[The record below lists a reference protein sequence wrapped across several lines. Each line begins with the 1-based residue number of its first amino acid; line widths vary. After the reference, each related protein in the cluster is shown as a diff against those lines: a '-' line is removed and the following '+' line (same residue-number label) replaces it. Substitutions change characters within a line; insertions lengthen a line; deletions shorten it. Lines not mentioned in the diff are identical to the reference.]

1 MARKSKKNDLSNVV
15 NKRNDYLIVE
25 ANDLAKAFGD
35 LTITEHKILDYFV
48 SFIKKSTTAKDND
61 LGFHTTFNDLTEVLD
76 LYVGGG
82 KERAMIAKYIKDM
95 SEKTSLTIENGSKMI
110 FTSLLDYAELDK
122 DTNAIDF
129 RFGTKVLPYLIKLKG
144 NYYTTRLSMLSKIEK
159 KHGLT
164 LYKIYLAHSYKGTI
178 SGTLEDWQHWF
189 LGYRDELME
198 SKIFRR
204 DVLNKATKELKEKFG
219 IKIEFEN
226 IKNGRFIAG
235 YRAVFPAVKEYEQED
250 FLGEKIENPTMDEV
264 RDYDETLFY
273 LQAAGV
279 SWAFNKHYYD
289 PDFPYKIKN
298 FKKKKS
304 EQAKKKAEFG
314 EFNLGDGKV
323 QTAFDDLG
331 GSL

>member
-1 MARKSKKNDLSNVV
+1 M
-15 NKRNDYLIVE
+15 
-25 ANDLAKAFGD
+25 
-35 LTITEHKILDYFV
+35 
-48 SFIKKSTTAKDND
+48 
-61 LGFHTTFNDLTEVLD
+61 TEVLD

-82 KERAMIAKYIKDM
+82 KERAMIAKYIKAM
-95 SEKTSLTIENGSKMI
+95 SDKTTLTIENGSKMI

-122 DTNAIDF
+122 DTNTIDF

-164 LYKIYLAHSYKGTI
+164 LYKIYLANSFKGTI
-178 SGTLEDWQHWF
+178 SGTLEEWQRWF
-189 LGYRDELME
+189 LGREFLEEREDLME
-198 SKIFRR
+198 SKFFRR
-204 DVLNKATKELKEKFG
+204 DVLNVATKELREKFG

-226 IKNGRFIAG
+226 IKNGRFITG

-250 FLGEKIENPTMDEV
+250 FLGEKKEEPTMQEV

-279 SWAFNKHYYD
+279 SWAFNKHFYD

-298 FKKKKS
+298 FKKKRA
-304 EQAKKKAEFG
+304 EQAKKSSEFG

-331 GSL
+331 EPL